1 MVYYKEQRKTM
12 FLTNNWTNMQARPD
26 FAIESTK
33 VCQATFCTKL
43 YVIIR
48 GKITEEIESHLVPKL
63 KLQVRMWSRILSLVT
78 VATTILR
85 FLPTI

>member
-1 MVYYKEQRKTM
+1 
-12 FLTNNWTNMQARPD
+12 MQARPD

-63 KLQVRMWSRILSLVT
+63 KFQVRMWSVRFHLVT
-78 VATTILR
+78 VATSVQNK
-85 FLPTI
+85 